1 MPLEIVTEA
10 HASFHRCP
18 LPPPPRHATEGRA
31 PAQIRTRA
39 HAATEPRGAPGAES
53 GWATAVLMRCG
64 TAVCWGVDFQRGTA
78 GGFGVN

>member
-1 MPLEIVTEA
+1 MWWTMPSVDATGGCYLKQYLNTSRNA
-10 HASFHRCP
+10 RCSGT
-18 LPPPPRHATEGRA
+18 H
-31 PAQIRTRA
+31 A